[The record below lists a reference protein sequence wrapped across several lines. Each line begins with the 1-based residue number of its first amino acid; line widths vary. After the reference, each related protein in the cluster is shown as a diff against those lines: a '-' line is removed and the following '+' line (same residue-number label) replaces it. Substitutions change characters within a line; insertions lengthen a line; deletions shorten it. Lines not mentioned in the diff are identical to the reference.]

1 MSGAA
6 TRWRLIELQ
15 RHHQAIQT
23 GAELL
28 DRKREGL
35 LRALAERSRAS
46 VEARAALTV
55 ALADADAVLA
65 RAIVEAGEAPALAA
79 TLAQPR
85 IARLDVEHESV
96 VGVRVPRLIAS
107 FDAAVPHYGPGGTC
121 AALDDTVRAFAG
133 LLPAIVR
140 LAEEEEVERT
150 LRRGLRR
157 TTRTLNAL
165 RNVLLPAVEADIRA
179 VASALEE
186 EERDEAVRW
195 RAGRS

>member
-15 RHHQAIQT
+15 RRRQAIQS
-23 GAELL
+23 GADLL

-35 LRALAERSRAS
+35 LRALSERARVSAETRAS
-46 VEARAALTV
+46 LTSDIDQ
-55 ALADADAVLA
+55 AYSVLA
-65 RAIVEAGEAPALAA
+65 RAVVEAGEAPALAA
-79 TLAQPR
+79 TLAQPW
-85 IARLDVEHESV
+85 IARLEIEHESV

-121 AALDDTVRAFAG
+121 AALDDSVRVFAA
-133 LLPAIVR
+133 LLPSIVR
-140 LAEEEEVERT
+140 LAQEEEVERT

-165 RNVLLPAVEADIRA
+165 RNVLLPAVETDIRA

-186 EERDEAVRW
+186 EERDEADRW

>member
-1 MSGAA
+1 MRGAP

-15 RHHQAIQT
+15 RRRQAIEI
-23 GAELL
+23 GADLL

-35 LRALAERSRAS
+35 LRALAQRSRAS
-46 VEARAALTV
+46 LDTRTALTDEIDR
-55 ALADADAVLA
+55 AYTILA
-65 RAIVEAGEAPALAA
+65 RAVVEVGEAAALAA

-85 IARLDVEHESV
+85 ISHLDVEHESI
-96 VGVRVPRLIAS
+96 VGVRVPRLVAA
-107 FDAAVPHYGPGGTC
+107 FDAASPHYGPGGTC
-121 AALDDTVRAFAG
+121 AALDAAVHAFAA

-140 LAEEEEVERT
+140 LADVEEVERT

-165 RNVLLPAVEADIRA
+165 RNVLLPAVEAGIRA
-179 VASALEE
+179 AASALEE

>member
-1 MSGAA
+1 MRGAA

-15 RHHQAIQT
+15 RRRQAIEN
-23 GAELL
+23 GADLL

-46 VEARAALTV
+46 VETRAALTEEIEK
-55 ALADADAVLA
+55 AYAILA
-65 RAIVEAGEAPALAA
+65 RAVIETGETAALAA

-85 IARLDVEHESV
+85 IARLEIEHESV

-107 FDAAVPHYGPGGTC
+107 FEAAVPHYGPGGTC
-121 AALDDTVRAFAG
+121 AALDDAVHAFAA

-140 LAEEEEVERT
+140 LAELEEVERT

>member
-1 MSGAA
+1 VSGAA

-15 RHHQAIQT
+15 RRRQAILN

-46 VEARAALTV
+46 VEARLALTTGIDE
-55 ALADADAVLA
+55 AYAILA
-65 RAIVEAGEAPALAA
+65 RALVEIGEAPALAA
-79 TLAQPR
+79 TLAQPHLG
-85 IARLDVEHESV
+85 RLEVQHDSV

-121 AALDDTVRAFAG
+121 AALDDSLRAFAG
-133 LLPAIVR
+133 LLPAIIR
-140 LAEEEEVERT
+140 LAEDEEVERT

-165 RNVLLPAVEADIRA
+165 RNVLLPVVETDIRA